1 MNMAM
6 AFCVLGFRKYL
17 WDDVWCNL
25 MILEYCDRSH
35 FLCTSFFF
43 FSIMTCF
50 ADYNYYKFSSVDMH
64 LFFRSI
70 FWWTSWVLWVAVFM
84 GGPGMQWAFSNKV
97 SALPHFMSF
106 KAAQEERPKKM
117 IFDPITSSAFQ
128 PVSPANV
135 FDFGH
140 KASGVSQV
148 CMRST
153 TYTCELYGCVILDI
167 WSGVWCIN
175 VSQVIN
181 YYCAFAPF
189 VPY

>member
-1 MNMAM
+1 
-6 AFCVLGFRKYL
+6 
-17 WDDVWCNL
+17 
-25 MILEYCDRSH
+25 
-35 FLCTSFFF
+35 
-43 FSIMTCF
+43 
-50 ADYNYYKFSSVDMH
+50 
-64 LFFRSI
+64 
-70 FWWTSWVLWVAVFM
+70 
-84 GGPGMQWAFSNKV
+84 MQWAFSNKV

-128 PVSPANV
+128 PVSPATV

-167 WSGVWCIN
+167 
-175 VSQVIN
+175 
-181 YYCAFAPF
+181 
-189 VPY
+189 